1 MVSEVSW
8 EFGTKVH
15 WVKEEYPGVPG
26 WLNMDRGNTTTETT
40 KGTNSISQAREPRM
54 MLRDAKSLL
63 FFSLVLSVSKTRTPS
78 YNSLVAF
85 ARDS

>member
-8 EFGTKVH
+8 EFGTKLH
-15 WVKEEYPGVPG
+15 WVKEKSLGVPG
-26 WLNMDRGNTTTETT
+26 WLNMDRGNNSTETT